1 MPLLT
6 VLVLLAL
13 GFDIGT
19 GTGTATLIGMITA
32 TVLLALVAV
41 GGLRLRGIRGWPLL
55 LMAAG
60 TLLLAAVLILAEFFV
75 PH

>member
-19 GTGTATLIGMITA
+19 GTATLSGKITA

-60 TLLLAAVLILAEFFV
+60 TVLLAGVLVLAKFLV
-75 PH
+75 LH

>member
-13 GFDIGT
+13 GFDI